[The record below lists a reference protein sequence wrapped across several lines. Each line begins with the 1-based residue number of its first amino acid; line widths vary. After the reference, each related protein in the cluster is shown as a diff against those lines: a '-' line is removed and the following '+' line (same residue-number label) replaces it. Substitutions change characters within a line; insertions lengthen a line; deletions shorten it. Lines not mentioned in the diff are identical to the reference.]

1 MAEGLSLQKLCVEC
15 GLHLSLHSL
24 CDSSAARG
32 IMNRS
37 GTGRM
42 KHLEVKHLWVQ
53 ELVAKKLL
61 TVQWIA
67 RQENAADVFDT
78 FHQQE

>member
-1 MAEGLSLQKLCVEC
+1 
-15 GLHLSLHSL
+15 
-24 CDSSAARG
+24 
-32 IMNRS
+32 
-37 GTGRM
+37 M